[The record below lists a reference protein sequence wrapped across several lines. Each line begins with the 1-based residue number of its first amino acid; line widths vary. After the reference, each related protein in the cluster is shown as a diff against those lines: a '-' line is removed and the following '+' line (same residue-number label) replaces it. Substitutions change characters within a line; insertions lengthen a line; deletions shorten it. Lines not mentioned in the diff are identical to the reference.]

1 MDLGR
6 KVEGNGRERGGGWA
20 GGRKESATT
29 GKNSREV
36 AKKNAREN
44 ANRPL
49 DITGEM
55 FPDLPRFYLAAC
67 L

>member
-1 MDLGR
+1 
-6 KVEGNGRERGGGWA
+6 VEGA
-20 GGRKESATT
+20 GGEE
-29 GKNSREV
+29 GIEGWKNSREV
-36 AKKNAREN
+36 AKKNAKEN

-55 FPDLPRFYLAAC
+55 LPDLSRFYLAAC

>member
-1 MDLGR
+1 VD
-6 KVEGNGRERGGGWA
+6 RGGGENQGG
-20 GGRKESATT
+20 GGRARGTHGGGEGCSEESCKE
-29 GKNSREV
+29 KRQ
-36 AKKNAREN
+36 EN

-55 FPDLPRFYLAAC
+55 FPDLSRFYLATC